1 MGFQYAG
8 NIGGAGASTVMNMY
22 TGETC
27 YVGQLLQYDMSGT
40 AGGHVIPANAAS
52 EANEDDQA
60 IIGVCSGIVDAS
72 RTYVAAASGTAQYGD
87 RTTYTTSQTTVAS
100 TGASEVQ
107 VTVSIPMVTMFRA
120 PIFNAAWGTALT
132 EMVNTTASSGGVTIT
147 AANDAITD
155 AADDFSTI
163 YCRSG
168 ANRGLSR
175 VVTTG
180 TSTTVRT
187 CVVPFPNAIAVG
199 DVFVS
204 CSLVKGFS
212 HMDIPA
218 TADCIDG
225 NNDVNAWYN
234 VFVHQLNLEE
244 SGKEF
249 AVFSFWNN
257 QHVHT

>member
-8 NIGGAGASTVMNMY
+8 NLGGAGAPVTMDML
-22 TGETC
+22 TGETM
-27 YVGQLLQYDMSGT
+27 YAGQLLEYDVS
-40 AGGHVIPANAAS
+40 AANGGHVIPANAAS
-52 EANEDDQA
+52 EADEDDQR
-60 IIGVCSGIVDAS
+60 IIGVCSGIVDGS
-72 RTYVAAASGTAQYGD
+72 RTYVASSSGTAQYGD
-87 RTTYTTSQTTVAS
+87 RTTYTVTQATIKAN
-100 TGASEVQ
+100 GPSEVQ
-107 VTVSIPMVTMFRA
+107 VTLSIPMVTLFRA
-120 PIFNAAWGTALT
+120 PIYNAAWGTALT
-132 EMVNTTASSGGVTIT
+132 TITNTSASSGGVTVT
-147 AANDAITD
+147 GDAITD
-155 AADDFSTI
+155 AADDFSTL
-163 YCRSG
+163 YCRTG
-168 ANRGLSR
+168 ANRGEYR

-187 CVVPFPNAIAVG
+187 VVVPFSNAIAVG
-199 DVFVS
+199 DTFVS
-204 CSLVKGFS
+204 CSLVKGFA

-234 VFVHQLNLEE
+234 VFVKELNLEE